1 MRDNPLLLTQKTY
14 THCLCKKMEPLYR
27 SFSSSVSC
35 KNNHFQKFI
44 IDSFAVSIRQSNACS
59 ESLEPA
65 MKSVVGNFGQM
76 LHIVQMFLTAQKSE
90 VFHDR
95 FLQ

>member
-1 MRDNPLLLTQKTY
+1 M
-14 THCLCKKMEPLYR
+14 
-27 SFSSSVSC
+27 
-35 KNNHFQKFI
+35 
-44 IDSFAVSIRQSNACS
+44 SIKQSNACS

-76 LHIVQMFLTAQKSE
+76 LNIVQMFLTAQKSE